1 MKIRLLVAFAC
12 LAPLL
17 LRAELSPSAYEAMQ
31 NKAPEHLKIEVLRV
45 EVDPGE
51 NPLQQKIHLVALVD
65 DVTRTASDI
74 KPKDIINI
82 LYTMADHPKGW
93 VGPGEIPI
101 PVEKDQSVAYLI
113 KSTEGDFSPA
123 AGRMS
128 FSNF

>member
-1 MKIRLLVAFAC
+1 MKIRLLLAIAC

-31 NKAPEHLKIEVLRV
+31 TKAPEYLKIEILRV

-51 NPLQQKIHLVALVD
+51 NSAQQKIRLVALVNE
-65 DVTRTASDI
+65 VTRTASDL

-82 LYTMADHPKGW
+82 IYTVTDHPKGW
-93 VGPGEIPI
+93 AGPGQIPV
-101 PVEKDQSVAYLI
+101 PVEKDQSVAYLF
-113 KSTEGDFSPA
+113 KSTEGDFAPV